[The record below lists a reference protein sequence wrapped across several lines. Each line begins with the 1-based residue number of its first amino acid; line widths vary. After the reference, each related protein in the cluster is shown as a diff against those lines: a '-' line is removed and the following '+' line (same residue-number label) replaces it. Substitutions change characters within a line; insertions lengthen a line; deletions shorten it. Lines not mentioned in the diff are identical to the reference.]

1 MMRPSLRPL
10 TALKLGAS
18 ASVIV
23 FAVWALAAGPG
34 VDASHGTAPA
44 SGAST
49 AGGRAA
55 IAGAAVRRWQLTLA
69 PAPDDLA
76 LAQVSFAHANGVG
89 VSARSLRVA
98 VTGPFGDDYMVA
110 GASHSSTGV
119 RRALVLLVNRPSP
132 LLDPSSVTL
141 SLSALRALGEPAVRK
156 LADAFAQKAAA
167 PTPALCDLP
176 LHGAPLS
183 GSRAERARLA
193 RRPAGRVLRR
203 ERTRPGLR
211 RRLRPRV
218 FQRLRAGRQTPAA
231 VGVSCAAGRQSPRRR
246 LRGHARPGVSTGAR
260 GACAQASGRLG
271 RPLAPIRVPDPP
283 RTGELRDP

>member
-110 GASHSSTGV
+110 GASHASTGV

-183 GSRAERARLA
+183 GSLLSVLGSRGAPLAGFSAASALAQAYDVACGLAYSSAFARA
-193 RRPAGRVLRR
+193 VK
-203 ERTRPGLR
+203 
-211 RRLRPRV
+211 
-218 FQRLRAGRQTPAA
+218 PAA
-231 VGVSCAAGRQSPRRR
+231 SPAPPVGKVPGEGCVATPGRACPLALERV
-246 LRGHARPGVSTGAR
+246 RPGVGATR
-260 GACAQASGRLG
+260 
-271 RPLAPIRVPDPP
+271 APARAH
-283 RTGELRDP
+283 

>member
-34 VDASHGTAPA
+34 VDASRGTAPA

-89 VSARSLRVA
+89 LSPRSLRVA

-110 GASHSSTGV
+110 GASHPSTGV

-141 SLSALRALGEPAVRK
+141 SLSALRSLGEPALRRV
-156 LADAFAQKAAA
+156 ADAFAQKAA

-183 GSRAERARLA
+183 GSELSVLGSRGAALAGFSAASALAQAYDVACGLAYSSAFARAVEPEASPAPPVGKVPGEGCVPTPGRACPLALER
-193 RRPAGRVLRR
+193 V
-203 ERTRPGLR
+203 
-211 RRLRPRV
+211 
-218 FQRLRAGRQTPAA
+218 
-231 VGVSCAAGRQSPRRR
+231 
-246 LRGHARPGVSTGAR
+246 RPGVGAT
-260 GACAQASGRLG
+260 
-271 RPLAPIRVPDPP
+271 RVPA
-283 RTGELRDP
+283 RAH